1 MSKSTTKRSLLVS
14 VLALVMCVAMLVGTT
29 FAWFTD
35 SASTSVNKIEA
46 GKLDIDVYYADT
58 ADGGVGSNW
67 TKLDNNSA
75 PLSFLRKNG
84 KNLVQDKNILWE
96 PNCTY
101 SLPAL
106 KIVNSGNLALK
117 YRITITGIRGDAKLN
132 EVIDWTFGGLELVDG
147 AAVGALLPKAESN
160 VITVKGHMDPNAGN
174 EYQGLTIEGIGITV
188 YATQD
193 TVEFDSINNTYDAA
207 APWVGGYDDE
217 GLAANADAEA
227 KTLKIE
233 SAEQLASF
241 AKAVNGGDTYDG
253 YTVTLMNNIDLNG
266 VEWIQI
272 YGSNHKITFDGNGK
286 TISNL
291 KITKGHDAGFFA
303 NGVDLTVKNVTFDKA
318 DVTAVG
324 RVGVVVGHGM
334 CAIVENCK
342 VTNSTIKAVVTNN
355 DDGDKAGA
363 VVGYLSGQG
372 VAKVIDCTVENC
384 TVEGYRDIGG
394 LVGYAG
400 ETYTVTGNAVKNV
413 TLINDQSNNYKKYTT
428 DAEYDV
434 NYVIGEQG
442 NDGTYENN
450 TFEGCTISKIAGA
463 ADQTELNNGIQNST
477 GDVAFKLPSNTSFTL
492 DNGIANV
499 TGAADSRNITF
510 VGDGTQTVDV
520 AKNAVAAEG
529 GKLNYQRG
537 STFTFENMTITAG
550 ANQYEG
556 IVCDKL
562 IFKNCTIKGFMTTYS
577 DMLCENCVFERD
589 GKGYLIDFYGG
600 KNFEMNNCQFKGLD
614 KNVYVYVEGMKNDIN
629 VVFNDCT
636 FSISAHT
643 SDVKSS
649 VMLNAPQTYNG
660 YTYNVTFNR
669 CSQTGGNT
677 TAADNVA
684 GKTNYQGI
692 YGLKHKDPYGNGLLI
707 KGTVTI
713 DGKVVYKG

>member
-46 GKLDIDVYYADT
+46 GKLDIDVYYANT
-58 ADGGVGSNW
+58 ADGGEGSTW

-75 PLSFLRKNG
+75 PLSFLRKDG
-84 KNLVQDKNILWE
+84 EKLVQDKNILWE

-106 KIVNSGNLALK
+106 KIVNNGNLALK
-117 YRITITGIRGDAKLN
+117 YKVLITGIKGDSELNNVIEWTMKLDN
-132 EVIDWTFGGLELVDG
+132 EEFKLGSEHY
-147 AAVGALLPKAESN
+147 LLPQANSEGFD
-160 VITVKGHMDPNAGN
+160 ILTIQGHMDANADN
-174 EYQGLTIEGIGITV
+174 YYQGMTIEGIGITV
-188 YATQD
+188 YAAQYTY
-193 TVEFDSINNTYDAA
+193 ENDSNDNKYDENATYYPVLDAA
-207 APWVGGYDDE
+207 GMQ
-217 GLAANADAEA
+217 DAL
-227 KTLKIE
+227 T
-233 SAEQLASF
+233 
-241 AKAVNGGDTYDG
+241 NGGNIKVDADVDPSDTLVATKD
-253 YTVTLMNNIDLNG
+253 TTIDM
-266 VEWIQI
+266 
-272 YGSNHKITFDGNGK
+272 NGK
-286 TISNL
+286 TIANTENVWKDNTNMWSLVSAREGAKLTISGNGTFKAKENDCFAVDVQDGSVVTIENGTFVGNIHAVYVEEGTAYIKGGFYSVQQKYPDANKANEFVL
-291 KITKGHDAGFFA
+291 NCYDANRAAGKAKIIVTGGTFVNFNPADCKAEGEGTNFVAEGYSVIKEVQTNGDIWYTVVKGT
-303 NGVDLTVKNVTFDKA
+303 GVLPGTQEELNEGIKNSDKK
-318 DVTAVG
+318 DVT
-324 RVGVVVGHGM
+324 VVM
-334 CAIVENCK
+334 PK
-342 VTNSTIKAVVTNN
+342 DST
-355 DDGDKAGA
+355 
-363 VVGYLSGQG
+363 
-372 VAKVIDCTVENC
+372 
-384 TVEGYRDIGG
+384 
-394 LVGYAG
+394 
-400 ETYTVTGNAVKNV
+400 
-413 TLINDQSNNYKKYTT
+413 
-428 DAEYDV
+428 
-434 NYVIGEQG
+434 
-442 NDGTYENN
+442 
-450 TFEGCTISKIAGA
+450 
-463 ADQTELNNGIQNST
+463 
-477 GDVAFKLPSNTSFTL
+477 FTL
-492 DNGIANV
+492 DNDIANE
-499 TGAADSRNITF
+499 GSKSRDITF

-537 STFTFENMTITAG
+537 STFTFENVTITAG
-550 ANQYEG
+550 TNGYEG
-556 IVCDKL
+556 VVCDKL
-562 IFKNCTIKGFMTTYS
+562 ILKNCTIKGFMTTYS

-600 KNFEMNNCQFKGLD
+600 KNFEMNNCQSKGLD

-636 FSISAHT
+636 FSISAT
-643 SDVKSS
+643 GDVKSS

>member
-1 MSKSTTKRSLLVS
+1 MEQASFTGETCFLRRKKQLFSGAPAEIQINEKGRMCFMSKSTTKRSLLVS

-75 PLSFLRKNG
+75 PLSFLRKDG
-84 KNLVQDKNILWE
+84 ENLVQDKNILWE

-106 KIVNSGNLALK
+106 KIVNNGNLALK
-117 YRITITGIRGDAKLN
+117 YKVLITGIKGDSELNNVIEWTMKLDN
-132 EVIDWTFGGLELVDG
+132 EEFKLGSEHY
-147 AAVGALLPKAESN
+147 LLPQANSEGFD
-160 VITVKGHMDPNAGN
+160 ILTIQGHMDANADN
-174 EYQGLTIEGIGITV
+174 YYQGMTIEGIGITV
-188 YATQD
+188 YAAQYTY
-193 TVEFDSINNTYDAA
+193 ENDSNDNKYDENATYYPVLDAA
-207 APWVGGYDDE
+207 GMQ
-217 GLAANADAEA
+217 DAL
-227 KTLKIE
+227 T
-233 SAEQLASF
+233 
-241 AKAVNGGDTYDG
+241 NGGNIKVDADVDPSDTLVATKD
-253 YTVTLMNNIDLNG
+253 TTIDM
-266 VEWIQI
+266 
-272 YGSNHKITFDGNGK
+272 NGK
-286 TISNL
+286 TIANTENVWKDNTNMWSLVSAREGAKLTISGNGTFKAKENDCFAVDVQDGSVVTIENGTFVGNIHAVYVEEGTAYIKGGFYSVQQKYPDANKANEFVL
-291 KITKGHDAGFFA
+291 NCYDANRAAGKAKIIVTGGTFVNFNPADCKAEGEGTNFVAEGYSVIKEVQTNGDIWYTVVKGT
-303 NGVDLTVKNVTFDKA
+303 GVLPGTQEELNEGIKNSDKK
-318 DVTAVG
+318 DVT
-324 RVGVVVGHGM
+324 VVM
-334 CAIVENCK
+334 PK
-342 VTNSTIKAVVTNN
+342 DST
-355 DDGDKAGA
+355 
-363 VVGYLSGQG
+363 
-372 VAKVIDCTVENC
+372 
-384 TVEGYRDIGG
+384 
-394 LVGYAG
+394 
-400 ETYTVTGNAVKNV
+400 
-413 TLINDQSNNYKKYTT
+413 
-428 DAEYDV
+428 
-434 NYVIGEQG
+434 
-442 NDGTYENN
+442 
-450 TFEGCTISKIAGA
+450 
-463 ADQTELNNGIQNST
+463 
-477 GDVAFKLPSNTSFTL
+477 FTL
-492 DNGIANV
+492 DNDIANE
-499 TGAADSRNITF
+499 GSKSRDITF

-537 STFTFENMTITAG
+537 STFTFENVTITAG
-550 ANQYEG
+550 TNGYEG
-556 IVCDKL
+556 VVCDKL
-562 IFKNCTIKGFMTTYS
+562 ILKNCTIKGFMTTYS

-636 FSISAHT
+636 FSIST
-643 SDVKSS
+643 TGDVKSS

-677 TAADNVA
+677 TVADNVA

>member
-58 ADGGVGSNW
+58 ADGGEGSTW

-75 PLSFLRKNG
+75 PLSFLRKDG
-84 KNLVQDKNILWE
+84 EKLVQDKNILWE

-106 KIVNSGNLALK
+106 KIVNNGNLALK
-117 YRITITGIRGDAKLN
+117 YKVLITGIKGDSELNKVIEWTMKLDN
-132 EVIDWTFGGLELVDG
+132 EEFKLGSEHY
-147 AAVGALLPKAESN
+147 LLPQANSEGFD
-160 VITVKGHMDPNAGN
+160 ILTIQGHMDANADN
-174 EYQGLTIEGIGITV
+174 YYQGMTIEGIGITV
-188 YATQD
+188 YAAQYTY
-193 TVEFDSINNTYDAA
+193 ENDSNDNKYDENATYYPVLDAA
-207 APWVGGYDDE
+207 GMQ
-217 GLAANADAEA
+217 DAL
-227 KTLKIE
+227 T
-233 SAEQLASF
+233 
-241 AKAVNGGDTYDG
+241 NGGNIKVDADVDPSDTLVATKD
-253 YTVTLMNNIDLNG
+253 TTIDM
-266 VEWIQI
+266 
-272 YGSNHKITFDGNGK
+272 NGK
-286 TISNL
+286 TIANTENVWKDNTNMWSLVSAREGAKLTISGNGTFKAKENDCFAVDVQDGSVVTIENGTFVGNIHAVYVEEGTAYIKGGFYSVQQKYPDANKANEFVL
-291 KITKGHDAGFFA
+291 NCYDANRAAGKAKIIVTGGTFVNFNPADCKAEGEDTNFVAEGYSVIKEVQTNGDIWYTVVKGT
-303 NGVDLTVKNVTFDKA
+303 GVLPGTQEELNEGIKNSDKK
-318 DVTAVG
+318 DVT
-324 RVGVVVGHGM
+324 VVM
-334 CAIVENCK
+334 PK
-342 VTNSTIKAVVTNN
+342 DST
-355 DDGDKAGA
+355 
-363 VVGYLSGQG
+363 
-372 VAKVIDCTVENC
+372 
-384 TVEGYRDIGG
+384 
-394 LVGYAG
+394 
-400 ETYTVTGNAVKNV
+400 
-413 TLINDQSNNYKKYTT
+413 
-428 DAEYDV
+428 
-434 NYVIGEQG
+434 
-442 NDGTYENN
+442 
-450 TFEGCTISKIAGA
+450 
-463 ADQTELNNGIQNST
+463 
-477 GDVAFKLPSNTSFTL
+477 FTL
-492 DNGIANV
+492 DNDIANE
-499 TGAADSRNITF
+499 GSKSRDITF

-529 GKLNYQRG
+529 GKLNSQRG
-537 STFTFENMTITAG
+537 STFTFENVTITAG
-550 ANQYEG
+550 TNGYEG
-556 IVCDKL
+556 VVCDKL
-562 IFKNCTIKGFMTTYS
+562 ILKNCTIKGFMTTYS

-636 FSISAHT
+636 FSISAT
-643 SDVKSS
+643 GDVKSS

-713 DGKVVYKG
+713 DGKVVYRS

>member
-46 GKLDIDVYYADT
+46 GKLDIDVYYANT
-58 ADGGVGSNW
+58 ADGGEGSTW

-75 PLSFLRKNG
+75 PLSFLRKDG
-84 KNLVQDKNILWE
+84 EKLVQDKNILWE

-106 KIVNSGNLALK
+106 KIVNNGNLALK
-117 YRITITGIRGDAKLN
+117 YKVLITGIKGDSELNNVIEWTMKLDN
-132 EVIDWTFGGLELVDG
+132 EEFKLGSEHY
-147 AAVGALLPKAESN
+147 LLPQANSEGFD
-160 VITVKGHMDPNAGN
+160 ILTIQGHMDANADN
-174 EYQGLTIEGIGITV
+174 YYQGMTIEGIGITV
-188 YATQD
+188 YAAQYTY
-193 TVEFDSINNTYDAA
+193 ENDSNDNKYDENATYYPVLDAA
-207 APWVGGYDDE
+207 GMQ
-217 GLAANADAEA
+217 DAL
-227 KTLKIE
+227 T
-233 SAEQLASF
+233 
-241 AKAVNGGDTYDG
+241 NGGNIKVDADVDPSDTLVATKD
-253 YTVTLMNNIDLNG
+253 TTIDM
-266 VEWIQI
+266 
-272 YGSNHKITFDGNGK
+272 NGK
-286 TISNL
+286 TIANTENVWKDNTNMWSLVSAREGAKLTISGNGTFKAKENDCFAVDVQDGSVVTIENGTFVGNIHAVYVEEGTAYIKGGFYSVQQKYPDANKANEFVL
-291 KITKGHDAGFFA
+291 NCYDANRAAGKAKIIVTGGTFVNFNPADCKAEGEGTNFVAEGYSVIKEVQTNGDIWYTVVKGT
-303 NGVDLTVKNVTFDKA
+303 GVLPGTQKELNEGIKNSDKK
-318 DVTAVG
+318 DVT
-324 RVGVVVGHGM
+324 VVM
-334 CAIVENCK
+334 PK
-342 VTNSTIKAVVTNN
+342 DST
-355 DDGDKAGA
+355 
-363 VVGYLSGQG
+363 
-372 VAKVIDCTVENC
+372 
-384 TVEGYRDIGG
+384 
-394 LVGYAG
+394 
-400 ETYTVTGNAVKNV
+400 
-413 TLINDQSNNYKKYTT
+413 
-428 DAEYDV
+428 
-434 NYVIGEQG
+434 
-442 NDGTYENN
+442 
-450 TFEGCTISKIAGA
+450 
-463 ADQTELNNGIQNST
+463 
-477 GDVAFKLPSNTSFTL
+477 FTL
-492 DNGIANV
+492 DNDIANE
-499 TGAADSRNITF
+499 GSKSRDITF

-636 FSISAHT
+636 FSISAT
-643 SDVKSS
+643 GDVKSS

>member
-117 YRITITGIRGDAKLN
+117 YKVLITGIKGDSELNNVIEWTMKLDN
-132 EVIDWTFGGLELVDG
+132 EEFKLGSEHY
-147 AAVGALLPKAESN
+147 LLPQANSEGFD
-160 VITVKGHMDPNAGN
+160 ILTIQGHMDANADN
-174 EYQGLTIEGIGITV
+174 YYQGMTIEGIGITV
-188 YATQD
+188 YAAQYTY
-193 TVEFDSINNTYDAA
+193 ENDSNDNKYDENATYYPVLDAA
-207 APWVGGYDDE
+207 GMQ
-217 GLAANADAEA
+217 DAL
-227 KTLKIE
+227 T
-233 SAEQLASF
+233 
-241 AKAVNGGDTYDG
+241 NGGNIKVDADVDPSDTLVATKD
-253 YTVTLMNNIDLNG
+253 TTIDM
-266 VEWIQI
+266 
-272 YGSNHKITFDGNGK
+272 NGK
-286 TISNL
+286 TIANTENVWKDNTNMWSLVSAREGAKLTISGNGTFKAKENDCFAVDVQDGSVVTIENGTFVGNIHAVYVEEGTAYIKGGFYSVQQKYPDANKANEFVL
-291 KITKGHDAGFFA
+291 NCYDANRAAGKAKIIVTGGTFVNFNPADCKAEGEGTNFVAEGYSVIKEVQTNGDIWYTVVKGT
-303 NGVDLTVKNVTFDKA
+303 GVLPGTQEELNEGIKNSDKK
-318 DVTAVG
+318 DVT
-324 RVGVVVGHGM
+324 VVM
-334 CAIVENCK
+334 PK
-342 VTNSTIKAVVTNN
+342 DST
-355 DDGDKAGA
+355 
-363 VVGYLSGQG
+363 
-372 VAKVIDCTVENC
+372 
-384 TVEGYRDIGG
+384 
-394 LVGYAG
+394 
-400 ETYTVTGNAVKNV
+400 
-413 TLINDQSNNYKKYTT
+413 
-428 DAEYDV
+428 
-434 NYVIGEQG
+434 
-442 NDGTYENN
+442 
-450 TFEGCTISKIAGA
+450 
-463 ADQTELNNGIQNST
+463 
-477 GDVAFKLPSNTSFTL
+477 FTL
-492 DNGIANV
+492 DNDIANE
-499 TGAADSRNITF
+499 GSKSRDITF

-537 STFTFENMTITAG
+537 STFTFENVTITAG
-550 ANQYEG
+550 TNGYEG
-556 IVCDKL
+556 VVCDKL
-562 IFKNCTIKGFMTTYS
+562 ILKNCTIKGFMTTYS

-636 FSISAHT
+636 FSISAT
-643 SDVKSS
+643 GDVKSS

>member
-117 YRITITGIRGDAKLN
+117 YKVLITGIKGDSELNNVIEWTMKLDN
-132 EVIDWTFGGLELVDG
+132 EEFKLGSEHY
-147 AAVGALLPKAESN
+147 LLPQANSEGFD
-160 VITVKGHMDPNAGN
+160 ILTIQGHMDANADN
-174 EYQGLTIEGIGITV
+174 YYQGMTIEGIGITV
-188 YATQD
+188 YAAQYTY
-193 TVEFDSINNTYDAA
+193 ENDSNDNKYDENATYYPVLDAA
-207 APWVGGYDDE
+207 GMQDALTNGGNIKVD
-217 GLAANADAEA
+217 ANVDPA
-227 KTLKIE
+227 KTLVATK
-233 SAEQLASF
+233 
-241 AKAVNGGDTYDG
+241 DT
-253 YTVTLMNNIDLNG
+253 TIDM
-266 VEWIQI
+266 
-272 YGSNHKITFDGNGK
+272 NGK
-286 TISNL
+286 TIANTENVWKDNTNMWSLVSAREGAKLTISGNGTFKAKENDCFAVDVQDGSVVTIENGTFVGNIHAVYVEEGTAYIKGGFYSVQQKYPDANKANEFVL
-291 KITKGHDAGFFA
+291 NCYDANRAAGKAKIIVTGGTFVNFNPADCKAEGEGTNFVAEGYSVIKEVQTNGDIWYTVVKGT
-303 NGVDLTVKNVTFDKA
+303 GVLPGTQEELNKGIKNSDKK
-318 DVTAVG
+318 DVT
-324 RVGVVVGHGM
+324 VVM
-334 CAIVENCK
+334 PK
-342 VTNSTIKAVVTNN
+342 DST
-355 DDGDKAGA
+355 
-363 VVGYLSGQG
+363 
-372 VAKVIDCTVENC
+372 
-384 TVEGYRDIGG
+384 
-394 LVGYAG
+394 
-400 ETYTVTGNAVKNV
+400 
-413 TLINDQSNNYKKYTT
+413 
-428 DAEYDV
+428 
-434 NYVIGEQG
+434 
-442 NDGTYENN
+442 
-450 TFEGCTISKIAGA
+450 
-463 ADQTELNNGIQNST
+463 
-477 GDVAFKLPSNTSFTL
+477 FTL
-492 DNGIANV
+492 DNDIANE
-499 TGAADSRNITF
+499 GSKSRDITF

-562 IFKNCTIKGFMTTYS
+562 IFKNCTIKGYMTTYS
-577 DMLCENCVFERD
+577 DMTCENCVFERSD
-589 GKGYLIDFYGG
+589 KGYQLLFYGG
-600 KNFEMNNCQFKGLD
+600 ENFELNNCQFKGVD
-614 KNVYVYVEGMKNDIN
+614 RNAFVYVEGMKNDIN

-636 FSISAHT
+636 FSISAT
-643 SDVKSS
+643 GDVKSS

-692 YGLKHKDPYGNGLLI
+692 YGLKHKDPYEKGLLI

>member
-46 GKLDIDVYYADT
+46 GKLDIDVYYANT
-58 ADGGVGSNW
+58 ADGGEGSTW

-75 PLSFLRKNG
+75 PLSFLRKDG
-84 KNLVQDKNILWE
+84 EKLVQDKNILWE

-106 KIVNSGNLALK
+106 KIVNNGNLALK
-117 YRITITGIRGDAKLN
+117 YKVLITGIKGDSELNNVIEWTMKLDN
-132 EVIDWTFGGLELVDG
+132 EEFKLGSEHY
-147 AAVGALLPKAESN
+147 LLPQANSEGFD
-160 VITVKGHMDPNAGN
+160 ILTIQGHMDANADN
-174 EYQGLTIEGIGITV
+174 YYQGMTIEGIGITV
-188 YATQD
+188 YAAQYTY
-193 TVEFDSINNTYDAA
+193 ENDSNDNKYDENATYYPVLDAA
-207 APWVGGYDDE
+207 GMQ
-217 GLAANADAEA
+217 DAL
-227 KTLKIE
+227 T
-233 SAEQLASF
+233 
-241 AKAVNGGDTYDG
+241 NGGNIKVDADVDPSDTLVATKD
-253 YTVTLMNNIDLNG
+253 TTIDM
-266 VEWIQI
+266 
-272 YGSNHKITFDGNGK
+272 NGK
-286 TISNL
+286 TIANTEEVWKDNTNMWSLVSAREGAKLTISGNGTFKAKENDCFAVDVQDGSVVTIENGTFVGNIHAVYVEEGTAYIKGGFYSVQQKYPDANKANEFVL
-291 KITKGHDAGFFA
+291 NCYDANRAAGKAKIIVTGGTFVNFNPADCKAEGEGTNFVAEGYSVIKEVQTNGDIWYTVVKGT
-303 NGVDLTVKNVTFDKA
+303 GVLPGTQEELNEGIKNSDKK
-318 DVTAVG
+318 DVT
-324 RVGVVVGHGM
+324 VVM
-334 CAIVENCK
+334 PK
-342 VTNSTIKAVVTNN
+342 DST
-355 DDGDKAGA
+355 
-363 VVGYLSGQG
+363 
-372 VAKVIDCTVENC
+372 
-384 TVEGYRDIGG
+384 
-394 LVGYAG
+394 
-400 ETYTVTGNAVKNV
+400 
-413 TLINDQSNNYKKYTT
+413 
-428 DAEYDV
+428 
-434 NYVIGEQG
+434 
-442 NDGTYENN
+442 
-450 TFEGCTISKIAGA
+450 
-463 ADQTELNNGIQNST
+463 
-477 GDVAFKLPSNTSFTL
+477 FTL
-492 DNGIANV
+492 DNDIANE
-499 TGAADSRNITF
+499 GSKSRDITF

-529 GKLNYQRG
+529 GRLNYQRG
-537 STFTFENMTITAG
+537 STFTFENVTITAG
-550 ANQYEG
+550 TNGYEG
-556 IVCDKL
+556 VVCDKL
-562 IFKNCTIKGFMTTYS
+562 ILKNCTIKGFMTTYS

-636 FSISAHT
+636 FSISAT
-643 SDVKSS
+643 GDVKSS

>member
-46 GKLDIDVYYADT
+46 GKLDIDVYYANT
-58 ADGGVGSNW
+58 ADGGEGSTW

-75 PLSFLRKNG
+75 PLSFLRKDG
-84 KNLVQDKNILWE
+84 EKLVQDKNILWE

-106 KIVNSGNLALK
+106 KIVNNGNLALK
-117 YRITITGIRGDAKLN
+117 YKVLITGIKGDSELNNVIEWTMKLDN
-132 EVIDWTFGGLELVDG
+132 EEFKLGSEHY
-147 AAVGALLPKAESN
+147 LLPQANSEGFD
-160 VITVKGHMDPNAGN
+160 ILTIQGHMDANADN
-174 EYQGLTIEGIGITV
+174 YYQGMTIEGIGITV
-188 YATQD
+188 YAAQYTY
-193 TVEFDSINNTYDAA
+193 ENDSNDNKYDENATYYPVLDAA
-207 APWVGGYDDE
+207 GMQ
-217 GLAANADAEA
+217 DAL
-227 KTLKIE
+227 T
-233 SAEQLASF
+233 
-241 AKAVNGGDTYDG
+241 NGGNIKVDADVDPSDTLVATKD
-253 YTVTLMNNIDLNG
+253 TTIDM
-266 VEWIQI
+266 
-272 YGSNHKITFDGNGK
+272 NGK
-286 TISNL
+286 TIANTENVWKDNTNMWSLVSAREGAKLTISGNGTFKAKENDCFAVDVQDGSVVTIENGTFVGNIHAVYVEEGTAYIKGGFYSVQQKYPDANKANEFVL
-291 KITKGHDAGFFA
+291 NCYDANRAAGKAKIIVTGGTFVNFNPADCKAEGEGTNFVAEGYSVIKEVQTNGDIWYTVVKGT
-303 NGVDLTVKNVTFDKA
+303 GVLPGTQEELNEGIKNSDKK
-318 DVTAVG
+318 DVT
-324 RVGVVVGHGM
+324 VVM
-334 CAIVENCK
+334 PK
-342 VTNSTIKAVVTNN
+342 DST
-355 DDGDKAGA
+355 
-363 VVGYLSGQG
+363 
-372 VAKVIDCTVENC
+372 
-384 TVEGYRDIGG
+384 
-394 LVGYAG
+394 
-400 ETYTVTGNAVKNV
+400 
-413 TLINDQSNNYKKYTT
+413 
-428 DAEYDV
+428 
-434 NYVIGEQG
+434 
-442 NDGTYENN
+442 
-450 TFEGCTISKIAGA
+450 
-463 ADQTELNNGIQNST
+463 
-477 GDVAFKLPSNTSFTL
+477 FTL
-492 DNGIANV
+492 DNDIANE
-499 TGAADSRNITF
+499 GSKSRDITF

-537 STFTFENMTITAG
+537 STFTFENVTITAG
-550 ANQYEG
+550 TNGYEG
-556 IVCDKL
+556 VVCDKL
-562 IFKNCTIKGFMTTYS
+562 ILKNCTIKGFMTTYS

-636 FSISAHT
+636 FSISAT
-643 SDVKSS
+643 GDVKSS

>member
-58 ADGGVGSNW
+58 ADGGEGSTW

-75 PLSFLRKNG
+75 PLSFLRKDG
-84 KNLVQDKNILWE
+84 EKLVQDKNILWE

-106 KIVNSGNLALK
+106 KIVNNGNLALK
-117 YRITITGIRGDAKLN
+117 YKVLITGIKGDSELNKVIEWTMKLDN
-132 EVIDWTFGGLELVDG
+132 EEFKLGSEHY
-147 AAVGALLPKAESN
+147 LLPQANSEGFD
-160 VITVKGHMDPNAGN
+160 ILTIQGHMDANADN
-174 EYQGLTIEGIGITV
+174 YYQGMTIEGIGITV
-188 YATQD
+188 YAAQYTY
-193 TVEFDSINNTYDAA
+193 ENDSNDNKYDENATYYPVLDAA
-207 APWVGGYDDE
+207 GMQ
-217 GLAANADAEA
+217 DAL
-227 KTLKIE
+227 T
-233 SAEQLASF
+233 
-241 AKAVNGGDTYDG
+241 NGGNIKVDADVDPSDTLVATKD
-253 YTVTLMNNIDLNG
+253 TTIDM
-266 VEWIQI
+266 
-272 YGSNHKITFDGNGK
+272 NGK
-286 TISNL
+286 TIANTENVWKDNTNMWSLVSAREGAKLTISGNGTFKAKENDCFAVDVQDGSVVTIENGTFVGNIHAVYVEEGTAYIKGGFYSVQQKYPDANKANEFVL
-291 KITKGHDAGFFA
+291 NCYDANRAAGKAKIIVTGGTFVNFNPADCKAEGEDTNFVAEGYSVIKEVQTNGDIWYTVVKGT
-303 NGVDLTVKNVTFDKA
+303 GVLPGTQEELNEGIKNSDKK
-318 DVTAVG
+318 DVT
-324 RVGVVVGHGM
+324 VVM
-334 CAIVENCK
+334 PK
-342 VTNSTIKAVVTNN
+342 DST
-355 DDGDKAGA
+355 
-363 VVGYLSGQG
+363 
-372 VAKVIDCTVENC
+372 
-384 TVEGYRDIGG
+384 
-394 LVGYAG
+394 
-400 ETYTVTGNAVKNV
+400 
-413 TLINDQSNNYKKYTT
+413 
-428 DAEYDV
+428 
-434 NYVIGEQG
+434 
-442 NDGTYENN
+442 
-450 TFEGCTISKIAGA
+450 
-463 ADQTELNNGIQNST
+463 
-477 GDVAFKLPSNTSFTL
+477 FTL
-492 DNGIANV
+492 DNDIANE
-499 TGAADSRNITF
+499 GSKSRDITF

-537 STFTFENMTITAG
+537 STFTFENVTITAG
-550 ANQYEG
+550 TNGYEG
-556 IVCDKL
+556 VVCDKL
-562 IFKNCTIKGFMTTYS
+562 ILKNCTIKGFMTTYS

-636 FSISAHT
+636 FSISAT
-643 SDVKSS
+643 GDVKSS

-713 DGKVVYKG
+713 DGKVVYRS

>member
-46 GKLDIDVYYADT
+46 GKLDIDVYYANT
-58 ADGGVGSNW
+58 ADGGEGSTW

-75 PLSFLRKNG
+75 PLSFLRKDG
-84 KNLVQDKNILWE
+84 EKLVQDKNILWE

-106 KIVNSGNLALK
+106 KIVNNGNLALK
-117 YRITITGIRGDAKLN
+117 YKVLITGIKGDSELNNVIEWTMKLDN
-132 EVIDWTFGGLELVDG
+132 EEFKLGSEHY
-147 AAVGALLPKAESN
+147 LLPQANSEGFD
-160 VITVKGHMDPNAGN
+160 ILTIQGHMDANADN
-174 EYQGLTIEGIGITV
+174 YYQGMTIEGIGITV
-188 YATQD
+188 YAAQYTY
-193 TVEFDSINNTYDAA
+193 ENDSNDNKYDENATYYPVLDAA
-207 APWVGGYDDE
+207 GMQ
-217 GLAANADAEA
+217 DAL
-227 KTLKIE
+227 T
-233 SAEQLASF
+233 
-241 AKAVNGGDTYDG
+241 NGGNIKVDADVDPSDTLVATKD
-253 YTVTLMNNIDLNG
+253 TTIDM
-266 VEWIQI
+266 
-272 YGSNHKITFDGNGK
+272 NGK
-286 TISNL
+286 TIANTEDVWKDNTNMWSLVSAREGAKLTISGNGTFKAKENDCFAVDVQDGSVVTIENGTFVGNIHAVYVEEGTAYIKGGFYSVQQKYPDANKANEFVL
-291 KITKGHDAGFFA
+291 NCYDANRAAGKAKIIVTGGTFVNFNPADCKAEGEGTNFVAEGYSVIKEVQTNGDIWYTVVKGT
-303 NGVDLTVKNVTFDKA
+303 GVLPGTQEELNEGIKNSDKK
-318 DVTAVG
+318 DVT
-324 RVGVVVGHGM
+324 VVM
-334 CAIVENCK
+334 PK
-342 VTNSTIKAVVTNN
+342 DST
-355 DDGDKAGA
+355 
-363 VVGYLSGQG
+363 
-372 VAKVIDCTVENC
+372 
-384 TVEGYRDIGG
+384 
-394 LVGYAG
+394 
-400 ETYTVTGNAVKNV
+400 
-413 TLINDQSNNYKKYTT
+413 
-428 DAEYDV
+428 
-434 NYVIGEQG
+434 
-442 NDGTYENN
+442 
-450 TFEGCTISKIAGA
+450 
-463 ADQTELNNGIQNST
+463 
-477 GDVAFKLPSNTSFTL
+477 FTL
-492 DNGIANV
+492 DNDIANE
-499 TGAADSRNITF
+499 GSKSRDITF

-537 STFTFENMTITAG
+537 STFTFENVTITAG
-550 ANQYEG
+550 TNGYEG
-556 IVCDKL
+556 VVCDKL
-562 IFKNCTIKGFMTTYS
+562 ILKNCTIKGFMTTYS

-636 FSISAHT
+636 FSISAT
-643 SDVKSS
+643 GDVKSS

>member
-1 MSKSTTKRSLLVS
+1 MEQASFTGETCFLRRKKQLFSGAPAEIQINEKGRMCFMSKSTTKRSLLVS

-46 GKLDIDVYYADT
+46 GKLDIDVYYANT
-58 ADGGVGSNW
+58 ADGGEGSTW

-75 PLSFLRKNG
+75 PLSFLRKDG
-84 KNLVQDKNILWE
+84 EKLVQDKNILWE

-106 KIVNSGNLALK
+106 KIVNNGNLALK
-117 YRITITGIRGDAKLN
+117 YKVLITGIKGDSELNNVIEWTMKLDN
-132 EVIDWTFGGLELVDG
+132 EEFKLGSEHY
-147 AAVGALLPKAESN
+147 LLPQANSEGFD
-160 VITVKGHMDPNAGN
+160 ILTIQGHMDANADN
-174 EYQGLTIEGIGITV
+174 YYQGMTIEGIGITV
-188 YATQD
+188 YAAQYTY
-193 TVEFDSINNTYDAA
+193 ENDSNDNKYDENATYYPVLDAA
-207 APWVGGYDDE
+207 GMQ
-217 GLAANADAEA
+217 DAL
-227 KTLKIE
+227 T
-233 SAEQLASF
+233 
-241 AKAVNGGDTYDG
+241 NGGNIKVDADVDPSDTLVATKD
-253 YTVTLMNNIDLNG
+253 TTIDM
-266 VEWIQI
+266 
-272 YGSNHKITFDGNGK
+272 NGK
-286 TISNL
+286 TIANTENVWKDNTNMWSLVSAREGAKLTISGNGTFKAKENDCFAVDVQDGSVVTIENGTFVGNIHAVYVEEGTAYIKGGFYSVQQKYPDANKANEFVL
-291 KITKGHDAGFFA
+291 NCYDANRAAGKAKIIVTGGTFVNFNPADCKAEGEGTNFVAEGYSVIKEVQTNGDIWYTVVKGT
-303 NGVDLTVKNVTFDKA
+303 GVLPGTQKELNEGIKNSDKK
-318 DVTAVG
+318 DVT
-324 RVGVVVGHGM
+324 VVM
-334 CAIVENCK
+334 PK
-342 VTNSTIKAVVTNN
+342 DST
-355 DDGDKAGA
+355 
-363 VVGYLSGQG
+363 
-372 VAKVIDCTVENC
+372 
-384 TVEGYRDIGG
+384 
-394 LVGYAG
+394 
-400 ETYTVTGNAVKNV
+400 
-413 TLINDQSNNYKKYTT
+413 
-428 DAEYDV
+428 
-434 NYVIGEQG
+434 
-442 NDGTYENN
+442 
-450 TFEGCTISKIAGA
+450 
-463 ADQTELNNGIQNST
+463 
-477 GDVAFKLPSNTSFTL
+477 FTL
-492 DNGIANV
+492 DNDIANE
-499 TGAADSRNITF
+499 GSKSRDITF

-636 FSISAHT
+636 FSISAT
-643 SDVKSS
+643 GDVKSS

>member
-75 PLSFLRKNG
+75 PLSFLRKDG
-84 KNLVQDKNILWE
+84 EKLVQDKNILWE

-117 YRITITGIRGDAKLN
+117 YKVLITGIKGDSELNNVIEWTMKLDN
-132 EVIDWTFGGLELVDG
+132 EEFKLGSEHY
-147 AAVGALLPKAESN
+147 LLPQANSEGFD
-160 VITVKGHMDPNAGN
+160 ILTIQGHMDANADN
-174 EYQGLTIEGIGITV
+174 YYQGMTIEGIGITV
-188 YATQD
+188 YAAQYTY
-193 TVEFDSINNTYDAA
+193 ENDSNDNKYDENATYYPVLDAA
-207 APWVGGYDDE
+207 GMQ
-217 GLAANADAEA
+217 DAL
-227 KTLKIE
+227 T
-233 SAEQLASF
+233 
-241 AKAVNGGDTYDG
+241 NGGNIKVDADVDPSDTLVATKD
-253 YTVTLMNNIDLNG
+253 TTIDM
-266 VEWIQI
+266 
-272 YGSNHKITFDGNGK
+272 NGK
-286 TISNL
+286 TIANTENVWKDNTNMWSLVSAREGAKLTISGNGTFKAKENDCFAVDVQDGSVVTIENGTFVGNIHAVYVEEGTAYIKGGFYSVQQKYPDANKANEFVL
-291 KITKGHDAGFFA
+291 NCYDANRAAGKAKIIVTGGTFVNFNPADCKAEGEGTNFVAEGYSVIKEVQTNGDIWYTVVKGT
-303 NGVDLTVKNVTFDKA
+303 GVLPGTQEELNEGIKNSDKK
-318 DVTAVG
+318 DVT
-324 RVGVVVGHGM
+324 VVM
-334 CAIVENCK
+334 PK
-342 VTNSTIKAVVTNN
+342 DST
-355 DDGDKAGA
+355 
-363 VVGYLSGQG
+363 
-372 VAKVIDCTVENC
+372 
-384 TVEGYRDIGG
+384 
-394 LVGYAG
+394 
-400 ETYTVTGNAVKNV
+400 
-413 TLINDQSNNYKKYTT
+413 
-428 DAEYDV
+428 
-434 NYVIGEQG
+434 
-442 NDGTYENN
+442 
-450 TFEGCTISKIAGA
+450 
-463 ADQTELNNGIQNST
+463 
-477 GDVAFKLPSNTSFTL
+477 FTL
-492 DNGIANV
+492 DNDIANE
-499 TGAADSRNITF
+499 GSKSRDITF

-636 FSISAHT
+636 FSIST
-643 SDVKSS
+643 TGDVKSS
-649 VMLNAPQTYNG
+649 VMLNAPRTYNG

-677 TAADNVA
+677 TVADNVA

>member
-46 GKLDIDVYYADT
+46 GKLDIDVYYANT
-58 ADGGVGSNW
+58 ADGGEGSTW

-75 PLSFLRKNG
+75 PLSFLRKDG
-84 KNLVQDKNILWE
+84 EKLVQDKNILWE

-106 KIVNSGNLALK
+106 KIVNNGNLALK
-117 YRITITGIRGDAKLN
+117 YKVLITGIKGDSELNNVIEWTMKLDN
-132 EVIDWTFGGLELVDG
+132 EEFKLGSEHY
-147 AAVGALLPKAESN
+147 LLPQANSEGFD
-160 VITVKGHMDPNAGN
+160 ILTIQGHMDANADN
-174 EYQGLTIEGIGITV
+174 YYQGMTIEGIGITV
-188 YATQD
+188 YAAQYTY
-193 TVEFDSINNTYDAA
+193 ENDSNDNKYDENATYYPVLDAA
-207 APWVGGYDDE
+207 GMQ
-217 GLAANADAEA
+217 DAL
-227 KTLKIE
+227 T
-233 SAEQLASF
+233 
-241 AKAVNGGDTYDG
+241 NGGNIKVDADVDPSDTLVATKD
-253 YTVTLMNNIDLNG
+253 TTIDM
-266 VEWIQI
+266 
-272 YGSNHKITFDGNGK
+272 NGK
-286 TISNL
+286 TIANTEDVWKDNTNMWSLVSAREGAKLTISGNGTFKAKENDCFAVDVQDGSVVTIENGTFVGNIHAVYVEEGTAYIKGGFYSVQQKYPDANKANEFVL
-291 KITKGHDAGFFA
+291 NCYDANRAAGKAKIIVTGGTFVNFNPADCKAEGEDTNFVAEGYSVIKEVQTNGDIWYTVVKGT
-303 NGVDLTVKNVTFDKA
+303 GVLPGTQEELNEGIKNSDKK
-318 DVTAVG
+318 DVT
-324 RVGVVVGHGM
+324 VVM
-334 CAIVENCK
+334 PK
-342 VTNSTIKAVVTNN
+342 DST
-355 DDGDKAGA
+355 
-363 VVGYLSGQG
+363 
-372 VAKVIDCTVENC
+372 
-384 TVEGYRDIGG
+384 
-394 LVGYAG
+394 
-400 ETYTVTGNAVKNV
+400 
-413 TLINDQSNNYKKYTT
+413 
-428 DAEYDV
+428 
-434 NYVIGEQG
+434 
-442 NDGTYENN
+442 
-450 TFEGCTISKIAGA
+450 
-463 ADQTELNNGIQNST
+463 
-477 GDVAFKLPSNTSFTL
+477 FTL
-492 DNGIANV
+492 DNDIANE
-499 TGAADSRNITF
+499 GSKSRDITF

-537 STFTFENMTITAG
+537 STFTFENVTITAG
-550 ANQYEG
+550 TNGYEG
-556 IVCDKL
+556 VVCDKL
-562 IFKNCTIKGFMTTYS
+562 ILKNCTIKGFMTTYS

-636 FSISAHT
+636 FSISAT
-643 SDVKSS
+643 GDVKSS

>member
-46 GKLDIDVYYADT
+46 GKLDIDVYYANT
-58 ADGGVGSNW
+58 ADGGEGSTW

-75 PLSFLRKNG
+75 PLSFLRKDG
-84 KNLVQDKNILWE
+84 EKLVQDKNILWE

-106 KIVNSGNLALK
+106 KIVNNGNLALK
-117 YRITITGIRGDAKLN
+117 YKVLITGIKGDSELNNVIEWTMKLDN
-132 EVIDWTFGGLELVDG
+132 EEFKLGSEHY
-147 AAVGALLPKAESN
+147 LLPQANSEGFD
-160 VITVKGHMDPNAGN
+160 ILTIQGHMDANADN
-174 EYQGLTIEGIGITV
+174 YYQGMTIEGIGITV
-188 YATQD
+188 YAAQYTY
-193 TVEFDSINNTYDAA
+193 ENDSNDNKYDENATYYPVLDAA
-207 APWVGGYDDE
+207 GMQ
-217 GLAANADAEA
+217 DAL
-227 KTLKIE
+227 T
-233 SAEQLASF
+233 
-241 AKAVNGGDTYDG
+241 NGGNIKVDADVDPSDTLVATKD
-253 YTVTLMNNIDLNG
+253 TTIDM
-266 VEWIQI
+266 
-272 YGSNHKITFDGNGK
+272 NGK
-286 TISNL
+286 TIANTENVWKDNTNMWSLVSAREGAKLTISGNGTFKAKENDCFAVDVQDGSVVTIENGTFVGNIHAVYVEEGTAYIKGGFYSVQQKYPDANKANEFVL
-291 KITKGHDAGFFA
+291 NCYDANRAAGKAKIIVTGGTFVNFNPADCKAEGEGTNFVAEGYSVIKEVQTNGDIWYTVVKGT
-303 NGVDLTVKNVTFDKA
+303 GVLPGTQEELNKGIKNSDKK
-318 DVTAVG
+318 DVT
-324 RVGVVVGHGM
+324 VVM
-334 CAIVENCK
+334 PK
-342 VTNSTIKAVVTNN
+342 DST
-355 DDGDKAGA
+355 
-363 VVGYLSGQG
+363 
-372 VAKVIDCTVENC
+372 
-384 TVEGYRDIGG
+384 
-394 LVGYAG
+394 
-400 ETYTVTGNAVKNV
+400 
-413 TLINDQSNNYKKYTT
+413 
-428 DAEYDV
+428 
-434 NYVIGEQG
+434 
-442 NDGTYENN
+442 
-450 TFEGCTISKIAGA
+450 
-463 ADQTELNNGIQNST
+463 
-477 GDVAFKLPSNTSFTL
+477 FTL
-492 DNGIANV
+492 DNDIANE
-499 TGAADSRNITF
+499 GSKSRDITF

-537 STFTFENMTITAG
+537 STFTFENVTITAG
-550 ANQYEG
+550 TNGYEG
-556 IVCDKL
+556 VVCDKL
-562 IFKNCTIKGFMTTYS
+562 ILKNCTIKGFMTTYS

-636 FSISAHT
+636 FSISAT
-643 SDVKSS
+643 GDVKSS

>member
-75 PLSFLRKNG
+75 PLSFLRKDG
-84 KNLVQDKNILWE
+84 EKLVQDKNILWE

-106 KIVNSGNLALK
+106 KIVNNGNLALK
-117 YRITITGIRGDAKLN
+117 YKVLITGIKGDSELNNVIEWTMKLDN
-132 EVIDWTFGGLELVDG
+132 EEFKLGSEHY
-147 AAVGALLPKAESN
+147 LLPQANSEGFD
-160 VITVKGHMDPNAGN
+160 ILTIQGHMDANADN
-174 EYQGLTIEGIGITV
+174 YYQGMTIEGIGITV
-188 YATQD
+188 YAAQYTY
-193 TVEFDSINNTYDAA
+193 ENDSNDNKYDENATYYPVLDAA
-207 APWVGGYDDE
+207 GMQ
-217 GLAANADAEA
+217 DAL
-227 KTLKIE
+227 T
-233 SAEQLASF
+233 
-241 AKAVNGGDTYDG
+241 NGGNIKVDADVDPSDTLVATKD
-253 YTVTLMNNIDLNG
+253 TTIDM
-266 VEWIQI
+266 
-272 YGSNHKITFDGNGK
+272 NGK
-286 TISNL
+286 TIANTENVWKDNTNMWSLVSAREGAKLTISGNGTFKAKENDCFAVDVQDGSVVTIENGTFVGNIHAVYVEEGTAYIKGGFYSVQQKYPDANKANEFVL
-291 KITKGHDAGFFA
+291 NCYDANRAAGKAKIIVTGGTFVNFNPADCKAEGEGTNFVAEGYSVIKEVQTNGDIWYTVVKGT
-303 NGVDLTVKNVTFDKA
+303 GVLPGTQEELNEGIKNSDKK
-318 DVTAVG
+318 DVT
-324 RVGVVVGHGM
+324 VVM
-334 CAIVENCK
+334 PK
-342 VTNSTIKAVVTNN
+342 DST
-355 DDGDKAGA
+355 
-363 VVGYLSGQG
+363 
-372 VAKVIDCTVENC
+372 
-384 TVEGYRDIGG
+384 
-394 LVGYAG
+394 
-400 ETYTVTGNAVKNV
+400 
-413 TLINDQSNNYKKYTT
+413 
-428 DAEYDV
+428 
-434 NYVIGEQG
+434 
-442 NDGTYENN
+442 
-450 TFEGCTISKIAGA
+450 
-463 ADQTELNNGIQNST
+463 
-477 GDVAFKLPSNTSFTL
+477 FTL
-492 DNGIANV
+492 DNDIANE
-499 TGAADSRNITF
+499 GSKSRDITF

-529 GKLNYQRG
+529 GRLNYQRG
-537 STFTFENMTITAG
+537 STFTFENVTITAG
-550 ANQYEG
+550 TNGYEG
-556 IVCDKL
+556 VVCDKL
-562 IFKNCTIKGFMTTYS
+562 ILKNCTIKGFMTTYS

-636 FSISAHT
+636 FSISAT
-643 SDVKSS
+643 GDVKSS

>member
-46 GKLDIDVYYADT
+46 GKLDIDVYYANT
-58 ADGGVGSNW
+58 ADGGEGSTW

-75 PLSFLRKNG
+75 PLSFLRKDG
-84 KNLVQDKNILWE
+84 EKLVQDKNILWE

-106 KIVNSGNLALK
+106 KIVNNGNLALK
-117 YRITITGIRGDAKLN
+117 YKVLITGIKGDSELNNVIEWTMKLDN
-132 EVIDWTFGGLELVDG
+132 EEFKLGSEHY
-147 AAVGALLPKAESN
+147 LLPQANSEGFD
-160 VITVKGHMDPNAGN
+160 ILTIQGHMDANADN
-174 EYQGLTIEGIGITV
+174 YYQGMTIEGIGITV
-188 YATQD
+188 YAAQYTY
-193 TVEFDSINNTYDAA
+193 ENDSNDNKYDENATYYPVLDAA
-207 APWVGGYDDE
+207 GMQ
-217 GLAANADAEA
+217 DAL
-227 KTLKIE
+227 T
-233 SAEQLASF
+233 
-241 AKAVNGGDTYDG
+241 NGGNIKVDADVDPSDTLVATKD
-253 YTVTLMNNIDLNG
+253 TTIDM
-266 VEWIQI
+266 
-272 YGSNHKITFDGNGK
+272 NGK
-286 TISNL
+286 TIANTENVWKDNTNMWSLVSAREGAKLTISGNGTFKAKENDCFAVDVQDGSVVTIENGTFVGNIHAVYVEEGTAYIKGGFYSVQQKYPDANKANEFVL
-291 KITKGHDAGFFA
+291 NCYDANRAAGKAKIIVTGGTFVNFNPADCKAEGEGTNFVAEGYSVIKEVQTNGDIWYTVVKGT
-303 NGVDLTVKNVTFDKA
+303 GVLPGTQEELNEGIKNSDKK
-318 DVTAVG
+318 DVT
-324 RVGVVVGHGM
+324 VVM
-334 CAIVENCK
+334 PK
-342 VTNSTIKAVVTNN
+342 DST
-355 DDGDKAGA
+355 
-363 VVGYLSGQG
+363 
-372 VAKVIDCTVENC
+372 
-384 TVEGYRDIGG
+384 
-394 LVGYAG
+394 
-400 ETYTVTGNAVKNV
+400 
-413 TLINDQSNNYKKYTT
+413 
-428 DAEYDV
+428 
-434 NYVIGEQG
+434 
-442 NDGTYENN
+442 
-450 TFEGCTISKIAGA
+450 
-463 ADQTELNNGIQNST
+463 
-477 GDVAFKLPSNTSFTL
+477 FTL
-492 DNGIANV
+492 DNDIANE
-499 TGAADSRNITF
+499 GSKSRDITF

-529 GKLNYQRG
+529 GRLNYQRG
-537 STFTFENMTITAG
+537 STFTFENVTITAG
-550 ANQYEG
+550 TNGYEG
-556 IVCDKL
+556 VVCDKL
-562 IFKNCTIKGFMTTYS
+562 ILKNCTIKGFMTTYS

-636 FSISAHT
+636 FSISAT
-643 SDVKSS
+643 GDVKSS

>member
-46 GKLDIDVYYADT
+46 GKLDIDVYYANT
-58 ADGGVGSNW
+58 ADGGEGSTW

-75 PLSFLRKNG
+75 PLSFLRKDG
-84 KNLVQDKNILWE
+84 EKLVQDKNILWE

-106 KIVNSGNLALK
+106 KIVNNGNLALK
-117 YRITITGIRGDAKLN
+117 YKVLITGIKGDSELNNVIEWTMKLDN
-132 EVIDWTFGGLELVDG
+132 EEFKLGSEHY
-147 AAVGALLPKAESN
+147 LLPQANSEGFD
-160 VITVKGHMDPNAGN
+160 ILTIQGHMDANADN
-174 EYQGLTIEGIGITV
+174 YYQGMTIEGIGITV
-188 YATQD
+188 YAAQYTY
-193 TVEFDSINNTYDAA
+193 ENDSNDNKYDENATYYPVLDAA
-207 APWVGGYDDE
+207 GMQ
-217 GLAANADAEA
+217 DAL
-227 KTLKIE
+227 T
-233 SAEQLASF
+233 
-241 AKAVNGGDTYDG
+241 NGGNIKVDADVDPSDTLVATKD
-253 YTVTLMNNIDLNG
+253 TTIDM
-266 VEWIQI
+266 
-272 YGSNHKITFDGNGK
+272 NGK
-286 TISNL
+286 TIANTENVWKDNTNMWSLVSAREGAKLTISGNGTFKAKENDCFAVDVQDGSVVTIENGTFVGNIHAVYVEEGTAYIKGGFYSVQQKYPDANKANEFVL
-291 KITKGHDAGFFA
+291 NCYDANRAAGKAKIIVTGGTFVNFNPADCKAEGEGTNFVAEGYSVIKEVQTNGDIWYTVVKGT
-303 NGVDLTVKNVTFDKA
+303 GVLPGTQEELNEGIKNSDKK
-318 DVTAVG
+318 DVT
-324 RVGVVVGHGM
+324 VVM
-334 CAIVENCK
+334 PK
-342 VTNSTIKAVVTNN
+342 DST
-355 DDGDKAGA
+355 
-363 VVGYLSGQG
+363 
-372 VAKVIDCTVENC
+372 
-384 TVEGYRDIGG
+384 
-394 LVGYAG
+394 
-400 ETYTVTGNAVKNV
+400 
-413 TLINDQSNNYKKYTT
+413 
-428 DAEYDV
+428 
-434 NYVIGEQG
+434 
-442 NDGTYENN
+442 
-450 TFEGCTISKIAGA
+450 
-463 ADQTELNNGIQNST
+463 
-477 GDVAFKLPSNTSFTL
+477 FTL
-492 DNGIANV
+492 DNDIANE
-499 TGAADSRNITF
+499 GSKSRDITF

-537 STFTFENMTITAG
+537 STFTFENVTITAG
-550 ANQYEG
+550 TNGYEG
-556 IVCDKL
+556 VVCDKL
-562 IFKNCTIKGFMTTYS
+562 ILKNCTIKGFMTTYS

-636 FSISAHT
+636 FSIST
-643 SDVKSS
+643 TGDVKSS
-649 VMLNAPQTYNG
+649 VMLNAPRTYNG

>member
-75 PLSFLRKNG
+75 PLSFLRKDG
-84 KNLVQDKNILWE
+84 EKLVQDKNILWE

-117 YRITITGIRGDAKLN
+117 YKVLITGIKGDSELNNVIEWTMKLDN
-132 EVIDWTFGGLELVDG
+132 EEFKLGSEHY
-147 AAVGALLPKAESN
+147 LLPQANSEGFD
-160 VITVKGHMDPNAGN
+160 ILTIQGHMDANADN
-174 EYQGLTIEGIGITV
+174 YYQGMTIEGIGITV
-188 YATQD
+188 YAAQYTY
-193 TVEFDSINNTYDAA
+193 ENDSNDNKYDENATYYPVLDAA
-207 APWVGGYDDE
+207 GMQ
-217 GLAANADAEA
+217 DAL
-227 KTLKIE
+227 T
-233 SAEQLASF
+233 
-241 AKAVNGGDTYDG
+241 NGGNIKVDADVDPSDTLVATKD
-253 YTVTLMNNIDLNG
+253 TTIDM
-266 VEWIQI
+266 
-272 YGSNHKITFDGNGK
+272 NGK
-286 TISNL
+286 TIANTENVWKDNTNMWSLVSAREGAKLTISGNGTFKAKENDCFAVDVQDGSVVTIENGTFVGNIHAVYVEEGTAYIKGGFYSVQQKYPDANKANEFVL
-291 KITKGHDAGFFA
+291 NCYDANRAAGKAKIIVTGGTFVNFNPADCKAEGEGTNFVAEGYSVIKEVQTNGDIWYTVVKGT
-303 NGVDLTVKNVTFDKA
+303 GVLPGTQEELNEGIKNSDKK
-318 DVTAVG
+318 DVT
-324 RVGVVVGHGM
+324 VVM
-334 CAIVENCK
+334 PK
-342 VTNSTIKAVVTNN
+342 DST
-355 DDGDKAGA
+355 
-363 VVGYLSGQG
+363 
-372 VAKVIDCTVENC
+372 
-384 TVEGYRDIGG
+384 
-394 LVGYAG
+394 
-400 ETYTVTGNAVKNV
+400 
-413 TLINDQSNNYKKYTT
+413 
-428 DAEYDV
+428 
-434 NYVIGEQG
+434 
-442 NDGTYENN
+442 
-450 TFEGCTISKIAGA
+450 
-463 ADQTELNNGIQNST
+463 
-477 GDVAFKLPSNTSFTL
+477 FTL
-492 DNGIANV
+492 DNDIANE
-499 TGAADSRNITF
+499 GSKSRDITF

-537 STFTFENMTITAG
+537 STFTFENVTITAG
-550 ANQYEG
+550 TNGYEG
-556 IVCDKL
+556 VVCDKL
-562 IFKNCTIKGFMTTYS
+562 ILKNCTIKGFMTTYS

-636 FSISAHT
+636 FSISAT
-643 SDVKSS
+643 GDVKSS

>member
-35 SASTSVNKIEA
+35 SASASVNKIEA

-75 PLSFLRKNG
+75 PLSFLRKDG
-84 KNLVQDKNILWE
+84 EKLVQDKNILWE

-106 KIVNSGNLALK
+106 KIVNNGNLALK
-117 YRITITGIRGDAKLN
+117 YKVLITGIKGDSELNNVIEWTMKLDN
-132 EVIDWTFGGLELVDG
+132 EEFKLGSEHY
-147 AAVGALLPKAESN
+147 LLPQANSEGFD
-160 VITVKGHMDPNAGN
+160 ILTIQGHMDANADN
-174 EYQGLTIEGIGITV
+174 YYQGMTIEGIGITV
-188 YATQD
+188 YAAQYTY
-193 TVEFDSINNTYDAA
+193 ENDSNDNKYDENATYYPVLDAA
-207 APWVGGYDDE
+207 GMQ
-217 GLAANADAEA
+217 DAL
-227 KTLKIE
+227 T
-233 SAEQLASF
+233 
-241 AKAVNGGDTYDG
+241 NGGNIKVDADVDPSDTLVATKD
-253 YTVTLMNNIDLNG
+253 TTIDM
-266 VEWIQI
+266 
-272 YGSNHKITFDGNGK
+272 NGK
-286 TISNL
+286 TIANTENVWKDNTNMWSLVSAREGAKLTISGNGTFKAKENDCFAVDVQDGSVVTIENGTFVGNIHAVYVEEGTAYIKGGFYSVQQKYPDANKANEFVL
-291 KITKGHDAGFFA
+291 NCYDANRAAGKAKIIVTGGTFVNFNPADCKAEGEGTNFVAEGYSVIKEVQTNGDIWYTVVKGT
-303 NGVDLTVKNVTFDKA
+303 GVLPGTQEELNEGIKNSDKK
-318 DVTAVG
+318 DVT
-324 RVGVVVGHGM
+324 VVM
-334 CAIVENCK
+334 PK
-342 VTNSTIKAVVTNN
+342 DST
-355 DDGDKAGA
+355 
-363 VVGYLSGQG
+363 
-372 VAKVIDCTVENC
+372 
-384 TVEGYRDIGG
+384 
-394 LVGYAG
+394 
-400 ETYTVTGNAVKNV
+400 
-413 TLINDQSNNYKKYTT
+413 
-428 DAEYDV
+428 
-434 NYVIGEQG
+434 
-442 NDGTYENN
+442 
-450 TFEGCTISKIAGA
+450 
-463 ADQTELNNGIQNST
+463 
-477 GDVAFKLPSNTSFTL
+477 FTL
-492 DNGIANV
+492 DNDIANE
-499 TGAADSRNITF
+499 GSKSRDITF

-537 STFTFENMTITAG
+537 STFTFENVTITAG
-550 ANQYEG
+550 TNGYEG
-556 IVCDKL
+556 VVCDKL
-562 IFKNCTIKGFMTTYS
+562 ILKNCTIKGFMTTYS

-636 FSISAHT
+636 FSIST
-643 SDVKSS
+643 TGDVKSS
-649 VMLNAPQTYNG
+649 VMLNAPRIYNG

>member
-1 MSKSTTKRSLLVS
+1 MEQASFTSETCFLRRKKQLFSGAPAEIQINEKGRMCFMSKSTTKRSLLVS

-75 PLSFLRKNG
+75 PLSFLRKDG
-84 KNLVQDKNILWE
+84 EKLVQDKNILWE

-117 YRITITGIRGDAKLN
+117 YKVLITGIKGDSELNNVIEWTMKLDN
-132 EVIDWTFGGLELVDG
+132 EEFKLGSEHY
-147 AAVGALLPKAESN
+147 LLPQANSEGFD
-160 VITVKGHMDPNAGN
+160 ILTIQGHMDANADN
-174 EYQGLTIEGIGITV
+174 YYQGMTIEGIGITV
-188 YATQD
+188 YAAQYTY
-193 TVEFDSINNTYDAA
+193 ENDSNDNKYDENATYYPVLDAA
-207 APWVGGYDDE
+207 GMQ
-217 GLAANADAEA
+217 DAL
-227 KTLKIE
+227 T
-233 SAEQLASF
+233 
-241 AKAVNGGDTYDG
+241 NGGNIKVDADVDPSDTLVATKD
-253 YTVTLMNNIDLNG
+253 TTIDM
-266 VEWIQI
+266 
-272 YGSNHKITFDGNGK
+272 NGK
-286 TISNL
+286 TIANTENVWKDNTNMWSLVSAREGAKLTISGNGTFKAKENDCFAVDVQDGSVVTIENGTFVGNIHAVYVEEGTAYIKGGFYSVQQKYPDANKANEFVL
-291 KITKGHDAGFFA
+291 NCYDANRAAGKAKIIVTGGTFVNFNPADCKAEGEGTNFVAEGYSVIKEVQTNGDIWYTVVKGT
-303 NGVDLTVKNVTFDKA
+303 GVLPGTQEELNEGIKNSDKK
-318 DVTAVG
+318 DVT
-324 RVGVVVGHGM
+324 VVM
-334 CAIVENCK
+334 PK
-342 VTNSTIKAVVTNN
+342 DST
-355 DDGDKAGA
+355 
-363 VVGYLSGQG
+363 
-372 VAKVIDCTVENC
+372 
-384 TVEGYRDIGG
+384 
-394 LVGYAG
+394 
-400 ETYTVTGNAVKNV
+400 
-413 TLINDQSNNYKKYTT
+413 
-428 DAEYDV
+428 
-434 NYVIGEQG
+434 
-442 NDGTYENN
+442 
-450 TFEGCTISKIAGA
+450 
-463 ADQTELNNGIQNST
+463 
-477 GDVAFKLPSNTSFTL
+477 FTL
-492 DNGIANV
+492 DNDIANE
-499 TGAADSRNITF
+499 GSKSRDITF

-537 STFTFENMTITAG
+537 STFTFENVTITAG
-550 ANQYEG
+550 TNGYEG
-556 IVCDKL
+556 VVCDKL
-562 IFKNCTIKGFMTTYS
+562 ILKNCTIKGFMTTYS

-636 FSISAHT
+636 FSISAT
-643 SDVKSS
+643 GDVKSS

>member
-1 MSKSTTKRSLLVS
+1 MEQASFTSETCFLRRKKQLFSGAPAEIQINEKGRMCFMSKSTTKRSLLVS

-46 GKLDIDVYYADT
+46 GKLDIDVYYANT
-58 ADGGVGSNW
+58 ADGGEGSTW

-75 PLSFLRKNG
+75 PLSFLRKDG
-84 KNLVQDKNILWE
+84 EKLVQDKNILWE

-106 KIVNSGNLALK
+106 KIVNNGNLALK
-117 YRITITGIRGDAKLN
+117 YKVLITGIKGDSELNDVIEWTMKLDN
-132 EVIDWTFGGLELVDG
+132 EEFKLGSEHY
-147 AAVGALLPKAESN
+147 LLPQANSEGFD
-160 VITVKGHMDPNAGN
+160 ILTIQGHMDANADN
-174 EYQGLTIEGIGITV
+174 YYQGMTIEGIGITV
-188 YATQD
+188 YAAQYTY
-193 TVEFDSINNTYDAA
+193 ENDSNDNKYDENATYYPVLDAA
-207 APWVGGYDDE
+207 GMQ
-217 GLAANADAEA
+217 DAL
-227 KTLKIE
+227 T
-233 SAEQLASF
+233 
-241 AKAVNGGDTYDG
+241 NGGNIKVDADVDPSDTLVATKD
-253 YTVTLMNNIDLNG
+253 TTIDM
-266 VEWIQI
+266 
-272 YGSNHKITFDGNGK
+272 NGK
-286 TISNL
+286 TIANTENVWKDNTNMWSLVSAREGAKLTISGNGTFKAKENDCFAVDVQDGSVVAIENGTFVGNIHAVYVEEGTAYIKGGFYSVQQKYPDANKANEFVL
-291 KITKGHDAGFFA
+291 NCYDANRAAGKAKIIVTGGTFVNFNPADCKAEGEGTNFVAEGYSVIKEVQTNGDIWYTVVKGT
-303 NGVDLTVKNVTFDKA
+303 GVLPGTQEELNEGIKNSDKK
-318 DVTAVG
+318 DVT
-324 RVGVVVGHGM
+324 VVM
-334 CAIVENCK
+334 PK
-342 VTNSTIKAVVTNN
+342 DST
-355 DDGDKAGA
+355 
-363 VVGYLSGQG
+363 
-372 VAKVIDCTVENC
+372 
-384 TVEGYRDIGG
+384 
-394 LVGYAG
+394 
-400 ETYTVTGNAVKNV
+400 
-413 TLINDQSNNYKKYTT
+413 
-428 DAEYDV
+428 
-434 NYVIGEQG
+434 
-442 NDGTYENN
+442 
-450 TFEGCTISKIAGA
+450 
-463 ADQTELNNGIQNST
+463 
-477 GDVAFKLPSNTSFTL
+477 FTL
-492 DNGIANV
+492 DNDIANE
-499 TGAADSRNITF
+499 GSKSRDITF

-537 STFTFENMTITAG
+537 STFTFENVTITAG
-550 ANQYEG
+550 TNGYEG
-556 IVCDKL
+556 VVCDKL
-562 IFKNCTIKGFMTTYS
+562 ILKNCTIKGFMTTYS

-636 FSISAHT
+636 FSISAT
-643 SDVKSS
+643 GDVKSS

>member
-46 GKLDIDVYYADT
+46 GKLDIDVYYANT
-58 ADGGVGSNW
+58 ADGGEGSTW

-75 PLSFLRKNG
+75 PLSFLRKDG
-84 KNLVQDKNILWE
+84 EKLVQDKNILWE

-106 KIVNSGNLALK
+106 KIVNNGNLALK
-117 YRITITGIRGDAKLN
+117 YKVLITGIKGDSELNNVIEWTMKLDN
-132 EVIDWTFGGLELVDG
+132 EEFKLGSEHY
-147 AAVGALLPKAESN
+147 LLPQANSEGFD
-160 VITVKGHMDPNAGN
+160 ILTIQGHMDANADN
-174 EYQGLTIEGIGITV
+174 YYQGMTIEGIGITV
-188 YATQD
+188 YAAQYTY
-193 TVEFDSINNTYDAA
+193 ENDSNDNKYDENATYYPVLDAA
-207 APWVGGYDDE
+207 GMQ
-217 GLAANADAEA
+217 DAL
-227 KTLKIE
+227 T
-233 SAEQLASF
+233 
-241 AKAVNGGDTYDG
+241 NGGNIKVDADVDPSDTLVATKD
-253 YTVTLMNNIDLNG
+253 TTIDM
-266 VEWIQI
+266 
-272 YGSNHKITFDGNGK
+272 NGK
-286 TISNL
+286 TIANTENVWKDNTNMWSLVSAREGAKLTISGNGTFKAKENDCFAVDVQDGSVVTIENGTFVGNIHAVYVEEGTAYIKGGFYSVQQKYPDANKANEFVL
-291 KITKGHDAGFFA
+291 NCYDANRAAGKAKIIVTGGTFVNFNPADCKAEGEGTNFVAEGYSVIKEVQTNGDIWYTVVKGT
-303 NGVDLTVKNVTFDKA
+303 GVLPGTQEELNEGIKNSDKK
-318 DVTAVG
+318 DVT
-324 RVGVVVGHGM
+324 VVM
-334 CAIVENCK
+334 PK
-342 VTNSTIKAVVTNN
+342 DST
-355 DDGDKAGA
+355 
-363 VVGYLSGQG
+363 
-372 VAKVIDCTVENC
+372 
-384 TVEGYRDIGG
+384 
-394 LVGYAG
+394 
-400 ETYTVTGNAVKNV
+400 
-413 TLINDQSNNYKKYTT
+413 
-428 DAEYDV
+428 
-434 NYVIGEQG
+434 
-442 NDGTYENN
+442 
-450 TFEGCTISKIAGA
+450 
-463 ADQTELNNGIQNST
+463 
-477 GDVAFKLPSNTSFTL
+477 FTL
-492 DNGIANV
+492 DNDIANE
-499 TGAADSRNITF
+499 GSKSRDITF

-636 FSISAHT
+636 FSIST
-643 SDVKSS
+643 TGDVKSS
-649 VMLNAPQTYNG
+649 VMLNAPRTYNG

-677 TAADNVA
+677 TVADNVA